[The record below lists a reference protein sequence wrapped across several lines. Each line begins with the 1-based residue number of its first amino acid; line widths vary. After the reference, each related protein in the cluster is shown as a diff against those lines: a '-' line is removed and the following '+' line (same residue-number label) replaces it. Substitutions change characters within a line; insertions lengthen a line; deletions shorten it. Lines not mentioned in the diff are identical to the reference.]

1 MCPYHSSEIPSP
13 LLRVKVKFTLLHT
26 GIEVLRLI
34 YKLYPLL
41 LAGDLNAKII
51 DLSRSDKMKI
61 RYFVLQIILQN
72 PSIFLNISVLVPN
85 APVLKI

>member
-1 MCPYHSSEIPSP
+1 MKKVHTSLLKMFHFINFIVNVL
-13 LLRVKVKFTLLHT
+13 LLRIKGLFQ
-26 GIEVLRLI
+26 RLF
-34 YKLYPLL
+34 K
-41 LAGDLNAKII
+41 
-51 DLSRSDKMKI
+51 LSRCDKMKI

>member
-1 MCPYHSSEIPSP
+1 M
-13 LLRVKVKFTLLHT
+13 KVYGKKKYIAYII
-26 GIEVLRLI
+26 GAIGA
-34 YKLYPLL
+34 YS
-41 LAGDLNAKII
+41 KII

>member
-1 MCPYHSSEIPSP
+1 MYAAILKKKNIKIPTFVRTSE
-13 LLRVKVKFTLLHT
+13 
-26 GIEVLRLI
+26 
-34 YKLYPLL
+34 
-41 LAGDLNAKII
+41 II

-85 APVLKI
+85 APVFKI